1 MTKNIHTQA
10 RDQIQT
16 LWRHR
21 WLLFMIQHGECD
33 WMSSKFLYDYD
44 DWLKDTYSQ
53 ARSQGYTA
61 RQWLRAIRT
70 LPEKSIWEGEHISF
84 LYIPK

>member
-1 MTKNIHTQA
+1 MNLDY
-10 RDQIQT
+10 RDQIQR
-16 LWRHR
+16 LWRHH
-21 WLLFMIQHGECD
+21 WMLFVIQNGECD
-33 WMSSKFLYDYD
+33 WSSGKFLGDYEH
-44 DWLKDTYSQ
+44 WLKNTYNL

-70 LPEKSIWEGEHISF
+70 LPEKAIWESEHISF